1 MTHPLRGGPPPKSA
15 CTGVS
20 RETQTKALVVFDSVY
35 GNTRLAA
42 EEIARGLSQ
51 SGTVVVTIASI
62 DKLDPERARDF
73 PIVVIGAPN
82 HLGNASKS
90 MREFLPHLGEG
101 VLLRKR
107 VALFDT
113 CYADQ
118 TGVAVRAMEQILRDR
133 EPNLHLALSGLSV
146 VVEGSKG
153 PVRQGDLLKC
163 RQFGMRLASPS

>member
-1 MTHPLRGGPPPKSA
+1 
-15 CTGVS
+15 
-20 RETQTKALVVFDSVY
+20 VY

-51 SGTVVVTIASI
+51 SGNVVVTIASVE
-62 DKLDPERARDF
+62 KLDPAKAREF

-90 MREFLPHLGEG
+90 MRDFLPRLGNG
-101 VLLRKR
+101 ALLRKR

-113 CYADQ
+113 CYAHQ
-118 TGVAVRAMEQILRDR
+118 TGIAVRKMEEILREK
-133 EPNLHLALSGLSV
+133 EPNLHLSLSGLSV

-163 RQFGMRLASPS
+163 RQFGMRLASPL